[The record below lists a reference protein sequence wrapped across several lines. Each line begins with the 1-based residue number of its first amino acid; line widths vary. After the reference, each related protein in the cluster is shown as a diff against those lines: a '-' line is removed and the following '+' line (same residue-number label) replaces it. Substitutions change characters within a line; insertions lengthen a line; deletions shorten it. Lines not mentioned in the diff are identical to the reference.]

1 MAPQCPVTVTQP
13 SQARA
18 SRASL
23 IIPDAVCGAVI
34 RALDFMAQRLV
45 FLGVS
50 ANAITASCLVL
61 GCAGG
66 VLIGFGKFGFAAVA
80 IVIASLGDALDGLV
94 ARRSNT
100 VSVAGALLDATG
112 DRYQEFFL
120 LGGLAVYF
128 RGFLFGLIATL
139 LALAGSFMVSYSSAK
154 AEAMGVPVPPGLMR
168 RPERAVCMCV
178 ATALMVP
185 WAWLAGDSAL
195 PAWAASFPMLAGV
208 SLIAVIANVSAA
220 RRMHGLSRPGGASSS
235 PLLRVP
241 VRAEVSGASSLQAE
255 SPSGAV
261 QGQPVRSP

>member
-1 MAPQCPVTVTQP
+1 VTQHP
-13 SQARA
+13 QARA

-23 IIPDAVCGAVI
+23 IIPDALCGAVL
-34 RALDFMAQRLV
+34 RVLDFMAQRLV
-45 FLGVS
+45 ALGVS

-61 GCAGG
+61 GCVGG
-66 VLIGFGKFGFAAVA
+66 ILIGFGQFGSAAVA

-128 RGFLFGLIATL
+128 RGFVFGLIATL

-185 WAWLAGDSAL
+185 WAWLAGDSVL

-208 SLIAVIANVSAA
+208 SLIAVMANISAA
-220 RRMHGLSRPGGASSS
+220 RRMHSLSRRGGASPS
-235 PLLRVP
+235 PSLRVP
-241 VRAEVSGASSLQAE
+241 VRAELTGASSLQAE
-255 SPSGAV
+255 SPNGAV
-261 QGQPVRSP
+261 QAQPVRSP